1 LKVIVCVITSPSD
14 MTHYT
19 LSAVKENHPKVET
32 F

>member
-1 LKVIVCVITSPSD
+1 VITSPSD